1 MGLIMESHALRETWW
16 AYPPE
21 RVVAG
26 LASDEERG
34 LSEAE
39 AAKRLQSHGGNVVQK
54 AARAGRLKL
63 LLRQFASPLIFILV
77 VAGIVTL
84 AVADFG
90 DAAFI
95 FIAVV
100 VNAGLGFFQEDKAER
115 ALMALR
121 GYLKPKA
128 RVIRE
133 GRERSVDAEA
143 LVPGDL
149 VRLGAGE
156 RVPAD
161 ARILSA
167 QGLSVDEAVLTGES
181 LPVGKGPEPVPADA
195 PVSERKSAVFAGTL
209 VSQGTAM
216 ALVCRTGAGTEF
228 GRIAA
233 ALVDAEAER
242 TPLQAAIARFSILL
256 SAGLGLLTA
265 LVFGIGIVA
274 GYPVL
279 DMFLTAVAIA
289 VSAIPEGLPVAMTVI
304 LAVGVER
311 MAKRK
316 GVVRKLLAAEALG
329 SATVIL
335 TDKTGTLTQAKMALS
350 RLVPIAA
357 REEALLRR
365 AVAVAD
371 VRVENPE
378 DDPADWR
385 MGGGTM
391 EKALVRSLAQR
402 GHGVADLLDR
412 SRIEMA
418 VAFDPAR
425 KCSAALFREGGRK
438 RAVFFGAPEVL
449 LAASRLPAPE
459 RADIARQISRIAESG
474 ARVLAVASAPESAW
488 GRLMEHPESVPSG
501 LALDGLVAFRDPVRA
516 EAASAIA
523 RARAAG
529 VRTVMMTGDHR
540 GTAVAVARE
549 VGLPMGEGA
558 VLDASELASL
568 SDEALRER
576 LPRLSVVARVAP
588 LDKLRIARLFQMG
601 GDTVAMT
608 GDGINDAPSI
618 KRADIGIAMGSGT
631 DVARSV
637 ADLVL
642 LDDNFETIVAAI
654 EEGRQIVGNIRKVL
668 VYLLSSV
675 ADGILLIGG
684 SLLAGLPLPFNPL
697 QILWVNFFTDSFPAV
712 AFAFDAEAGILAR
725 GPRDPRSQLF
735 DPLMRFLVLAIGV
748 STSVLLFFAYA
759 GLLRWGFEESVVR
772 TFVFAAFGT
781 YTLVA
786 AFSVRSLERSLL
798 SYAAFSNPY
807 LNAGSGIGIV
817 LMALA
822 VYAPPLQRLF
832 GTVPLPVPWVLAVV
846 LVGILNILLVEAAKA
861 VFRHRK
867 RTP

>member
-1 MGLIMESHALRETWW
+1 MESHAWREGWW
-16 AYPPE
+16 AYPAE
-21 RVVAG
+21 RVVVG
-26 LASDEERG
+26 LASDAARG
-34 LSEAE
+34 LTEAE
-39 AAKRLQSHGGNVVQK
+39 AAKRLQAHGGNTVQE

-63 LLRQFASPLIFILV
+63 LLRQFASPLILV
-77 VAGIVTL
+77 LTVAGIVTL
-84 AVADFG
+84 ALADFG

-115 ALMALR
+115 ALAALR

-128 RVIRE
+128 RVVRE
-133 GRERSVDAEA
+133 GRERAVDAEV

-149 VRLGAGE
+149 VRLAAGE

-181 LPVGKGPEPVPADA
+181 LPVGKRSAPVAADA
-195 PVSERKSAVFAGTL
+195 SVPEQKSMVFAGTL

-216 ALVCRTGAGTEF
+216 VLVCRTGAETEF

-233 ALVDAEAER
+233 ALAGTEAER
-242 TPLQAAIARFSILL
+242 TPLQAAILRFSVLL
-256 SAGLGLLTA
+256 SAGLGALTV
-265 LVFGIGIVA
+265 LVFGIGIAA

-316 GVVRKLLAAEALG
+316 GVVRKLVAAEALG

-335 TDKTGTLTQAKMALS
+335 TDKTGTLTQAKMALA

-357 REEALLRR
+357 DETTLLRR

-378 DDPADWR
+378 DDPAAWR

-391 EKALVRSLAQR
+391 EKALVRSLALR
-402 GHGVADLLDR
+402 GHAAADLLGR
-412 SRIEMA
+412 VGVEAA
-418 VAFDPAR
+418 VPFDPVR
-425 KCSAALFREGGRK
+425 KCSAALLKEGTRE
-438 RAVFFGAPEVL
+438 RAVFFGAPEAL
-449 LAASRLPAPE
+449 LAACRLPASE
-459 RADIARQISRIAESG
+459 HAALARRISRIADSG
-474 ARVLAVASAPESAW
+474 ARVLAVASGPASAW
-488 GRLMEHPESVPSG
+488 GRFQAHPASVPPGLSFDG
-501 LALDGLVAFRDPVRA
+501 LAAFRDPVRA
-516 EAASAIA
+516 EAGPAIA
-523 RARAAG
+523 RARDAG

-549 VGLPMGEGA
+549 VGLPTDGDA
-558 VLDASELASL
+558 VLDATELASL

-601 GDTVAMT
+601 GDVVAMT

-668 VYLLSSV
+668 VYLLSNV
-675 ADGILLIGG
+675 TDGLILIGG
-684 SLLAGLPLPFNPL
+684 SLLMGLPLPFNPL

-712 AFAFDAEAGILAR
+712 AFAFESEPGILAR
-725 GPRDPRSQLF
+725 GPRDPRAHLF
-735 DPLMRFLVLAIGV
+735 DPLMRFLVLTIGV
-748 STSVLLFFAYA
+748 STSALLFVAYA
-759 GLLRWGFEESVVR
+759 ALLRWGFDAPTVR

-781 YTLVA
+781 YTLAA
-786 AFSVRSLERSLL
+786 AFSVRSLERSLW

-807 LNAGSGIGIV
+807 LNAGSGIGIA

-832 GTVPLPVPWVLAVV
+832 GTMALPWPWILAVG
-846 LVGILNILLVEAAKA
+846 LVGALNILLIETAKWA
-861 VFRHRK
+861 FRRHASSAYA
-867 RTP
+867 P